1 MNTFCYCTC
10 FVSLQDIVIFA
21 GRFYTGVGQIV
32 DDTVSEELNND
43 NGKTVQVRNI

>member
-1 MNTFCYCTC
+1 MFCFIIRYCH
-10 FVSLQDIVIFA
+10 FA